1 MPKEQGRFW
10 EETPHCSSKTA
21 KNKSNSATLQ
31 AALSS
36 IHRDQSGMG
45 DRNAHMVLC
54 DGEKDSEK
62 DSGYSETGSESV
74 HTDLNDEHK
83 GIRTAA
89 RDNREGFKCDNN
101 VVIATG
107 CNMAPYEDFTPI
119 YIIKNLVV
127 KPSQSEQLLH
137 GSLAWGGGWQ
147 GLDNPKTPTQ
157 YLLIQ
162 QPAIA
167 VPSSSTLSPS
177 SGAAPQMRKGG
188 NRCKQSHSSKTSYLP
203 ILNSYP
209 RIAPHPRKDSSEG
222 KGASVVEAAKE
233 GGSEG
238 QHQSKRVC
246 IEGEKREAVS
256 TTTGLPKPQQHHRVK
271 GRVRDNFSSSLHL
284 SLPSH
289 SAGSSQHKH
298 QHHQHHPGPGSDS
311 VGSPS
316 VSSSQTPSPPSSSS
330 SPSSSS
336 PPSSSPPSSI
346 THSPRCPAPD
356 SSSSRHRRFQNTA
369 EVLNQSGLLAIAL
382 RTKELLKQNAATD
395 REIAQLHQH
404 THLLCQVVQS
414 SQNKCHQGSSSLDQL
429 LQTMAES
436 GCYPRLELNQV
447 KVLSSDSRQDK
458 RIIEEDSSVKLTEP
472 HQRPTQVV
480 SLHSTDDGI
489 APPSPLFAPSPDAEE
504 LERGGS
510 FLDTM
515 SIPISY
521 STCGSDHF
529 NQLSALPGT

>member
-1 MPKEQGRFW
+1 MLLTQHP
-10 EETPHCSSKTA
+10 
-21 KNKSNSATLQ
+21 
-31 AALSS
+31 
-36 IHRDQSGMG
+36 
-45 DRNAHMVLC
+45 AHNL
-54 DGEKDSEK
+54 
-62 DSGYSETGSESV
+62 
-74 HTDLNDEHK
+74 
-83 GIRTAA
+83 
-89 RDNREGFKCDNN
+89 
-101 VVIATG
+101 
-107 CNMAPYEDFTPI
+107 
-119 YIIKNLVV
+119 LVV
-127 KPSQSEQLLH
+127 QSQSEQLLH
-137 GSLAWGGGWQ
+137 GSLAWGSGWQ

-167 VPSSSTLSPS
+167 VPSSPTLSPS
-177 SGAAPQMRKGG
+177 SGAAPQMRNSG
-188 NRCKQSHSSKTSYLP
+188 NRCKQSQSSKTSYLP

-209 RIAPHPRKDSSEG
+209 RIAPHPRKDSYEG

-246 IEGEKREAVS
+246 IEGEKREVVS
-256 TTTGLPKPQQHHRVK
+256 TTTGHPKPQQHHKVK
-271 GRVRDNFSSSLHL
+271 GRMRDGFSSSLHL

-289 SAGSSQHKH
+289 SAFSSQHKH
-298 QHHQHHPGPGSDS
+298 QHHHHQPGPGSDS

-316 VSSSQTPSPPSSSS
+316 VSSSQTPSPLSSSS

-336 PPSSSPPSSI
+336 PPSSSPSSSI

-414 SQNKCHQGSSSLDQL
+414 SQKKCHQGSSSLDQL

-447 KVLSSDSRQDK
+447 KVLSSDSRQNK
-458 RIIEEDSSVKLTEP
+458 RISEEDSSIKLTEL
-472 HQRPTQVV
+472 HESPTQVV

-504 LERGGS
+504 RERGGS

-515 SIPISY
+515 SISY

-529 NQLSALPGT
+529 NQLSALPETWVHNNPVLLPASQWLHPWEENLWCSFAFTHLNHVTVRQWFSCNDIVNSEYFWYFRLHKLVRVTLSPLEIQYTGED

>member
-1 MPKEQGRFW
+1 MSWWREAIIKGFSFIVSHQNEKLLFDFV
-10 EETPHCSSKTA
+10 SYS
-21 KNKSNSATLQ
+21 
-31 AALSS
+31 
-36 IHRDQSGMG
+36 
-45 DRNAHMVLC
+45 LC
-54 DGEKDSEK
+54 DFN
-62 DSGYSETGSESV
+62 
-74 HTDLNDEHK
+74 LL
-83 GIRTAA
+83 
-89 RDNREGFKCDNN
+89 
-101 VVIATG
+101 
-107 CNMAPYEDFTPI
+107 PI
-119 YIIKNLVV
+119 FPFFFILYWVQMLLTQHPAHNLLVV
-127 KPSQSEQLLH
+127 QSQSEQLLH
-137 GSLAWGGGWQ
+137 GSLAWGSGWQ
-147 GLDNPKTPTQ
+147 GLDNPKTPPQ
-157 YLLIQ
+157 FLLIQ

-167 VPSSSTLSPS
+167 VPSSSSLSPS
-177 SGAAPQMRKGG
+177 SGGAPQMRKGG
-188 NRCKQSHSSKTSYLP
+188 NRCKQGHSSKTSYLP

-209 RIAPHPRKDSSEG
+209 RIAPHPRKDSYEG
-222 KGASVVEAAKE
+222 KGGGVVEAAKE
-233 GGSEG
+233 GGGEG

-256 TTTGLPKPQQHHRVK
+256 TTTALSDLQQHHKVK
-271 GRVRDNFSSSLHL
+271 GRMRDGFSSSSRL

-298 QHHQHHPGPGSDS
+298 QHRQHHPGPGSDS

-330 SPSSSS
+330 SPSSPS
-336 PPSSSPPSSI
+336 PPSSSPSSSI
-346 THSPRCPAPD
+346 TRSPRCPAPD

-414 SQNKCHQGSSSLDQL
+414 TQQQCHQGSSSLDQL

-447 KVLSSDSRQDK
+447 KVLSSDSRQK
-458 RIIEEDSSVKLTEP
+458 KNTSEEDSSITLTE
-472 HQRPTQVV
+472 RPTQVV
-480 SLHSTDDGI
+480 SLHSTYDGI

-504 LERGGS
+504 RERGGS
-510 FLDTM
+510 FLDTV
-515 SIPISY
+515 SLPISY

-529 NQLSALPGT
+529 SQLGALPET